1 MANQQKVVL
10 IILDGF
16 GYSAVEQGNA
26 IIQAKTPFFDFA
38 LKHYLH
44 ASLQASGDGVGLPW
58 GEMGNSEVGHINLGA
73 GRVVLQD
80 YPQITKT
87 IQNGSFFTRPA
98 FARTLEHLEKNHGR
112 LHLLGIASSGAVH
125 GHIDHLLAL
134 IDWAAQAQFQDV
146 AIHIITDG
154 RDCPPKS
161 AATFIGQL
169 EHKLKEKPIGRIAS
183 ISGRYFAMDRDKR
196 WERIEKV
203 YNLLAEGKGAVAP
216 DANKAI
222 KEAYKKGQTD
232 EFIEPIVIGH
242 AATLRDGDALIFT
255 NYRPDRAIQLT
266 KSLADPKFNAFKIRP
281 LRNVKIVTMT
291 NYEDTNLPVDVA
303 FSSIDLTNPTSNSLN
318 HPLAEVVASQGLPQL
333 HIAETEKYAHVTY
346 FFDNGRTKPFNQE
359 NQVLVPSPKV
369 ATYDLK
375 PEMSAAII
383 VDQFTKHFSAKN
395 PALTVI
401 NFANADMVGHTG
413 NFKQT
418 LKAITVLDQSVAA
431 ISSYALNT
439 GAHLIIT
446 ADHGN
451 AEQMINLETGQI
463 DKEHTISPVP
473 FILAKPGDATP
484 TDQVPLSAKE
494 KRTIFSQEPVG
505 LLADVAPTILEI
517 LELPKPYEMTGASL
531 INLL

>member
-1 MANQQKVVL
+1 LPNQNKVVL
-10 IILDGF
+10 VILDGF

-38 LKHYLH
+38 FKHYLH
-44 ASLQASGDGVGLPW
+44 NSLQASGEGVGLPW

-87 IQNGSFFTRPA
+87 IQDGSFFKRPA

-112 LHLLGIASSGAVH
+112 LHLLGIASNGAVH

-134 IDWAAQAQFQDV
+134 VDWAVGAEFQDV
-146 AIHIITDG
+146 AIHVITDG
-154 RDCPPKS
+154 RDAPLKS
-161 AATFIGQL
+161 AATFINQL
-169 EHKLKEKPIGRIAS
+169 EHKLKEHPIGRIAS

-196 WERIEKV
+196 WDRTAKV
-203 YNLLAEGKGAVAP
+203 YNLLVEGKGAVAP

-222 KEAYKKGQTD
+222 KDAYKKGQTD

-242 AATLRDGDALIFT
+242 AATLRDGDALILT

-266 KSLADPKFNAFKIRP
+266 KSLADPKFNVFKVRP
-281 LRNVKIVTMT
+281 LKNVKIVTMT

-303 FSSIDLTNPTSNSLN
+303 FSSIDLANPRSNSLS

-333 HIAETEKYAHVTY
+333 HLAETEKYAHVTY
-346 FFDNGRTKPFNQE
+346 FFNNGNTKPFSQE
-359 NQVLVPSPKV
+359 SQVLVPSPKV

-375 PEMSAAII
+375 PEMSAPII

-395 PALTVI
+395 PAFTVI

-413 NFKQT
+413 NLEQT
-418 LKAITVLDQSVAA
+418 VKAIGVLDQSVGAIAA
-431 ISSYALNT
+431 HILGS
-439 GAHLIIT
+439 GAHMIIT

-451 AEQMINLETGQI
+451 AEQMINIETGQI

-473 FILAKPGDATP
+473 FIMIKPGDAKP
-484 TDQVPLSAKE
+484 TDQTPLLKKE
-494 KRTIFSQEPVG
+494 KRTIFGSEPVG

-517 LELPKPYEMTGASL
+517 LGLTKPYEMTGASL